1 MFWFFN
7 IALFLA
13 SALAAENLLSRKFP
27 KSASRIED
35 IRPYRSLI
43 GTVIFFIGL
52 FGLIDLLFSHYRFFW
67 RLLSAGVMIGIGFVQ
82 GFVNISA
89 IHRSL
94 GLKWDINR
102 RFEQLAKNQ
111 ETLGIIGLI
120 VVAFNILRRFSIIF

>member
-35 IRPYRSLI
+35 IRPYRSL
-43 GTVIFFIGL
+43 
-52 FGLIDLLFSHYRFFW
+52 
-67 RLLSAGVMIGIGFVQ
+67 IGIGFVQ

-120 VVAFNILRRFSIIF
+120 VVAFNILRVSA